1 MPQSDGHESAV
12 ERDEDECPKC
22 GQQGSENPVLDD
34 VYECHRCIIA
44 FNADGE
50 VLERE

>member
-1 MPQSDGHESAV
+1 MSSDKSESGAQR
-12 ERDEDECPKC
+12 EEDECPEC
-22 GQQGSENPVLDD
+22 DQQGSENPVLDD
-34 VYECHRCIIA
+34 VYECHRCILA